1 MNNKRCWYLEEFY
14 TKNNNLK
21 KLKKYALRPSKAN
34 AGVDINFQ
42 VRKHF
47 CRDSTLFTINIIV
60 LFKINLKRRGKS

>member
-1 MNNKRCWYLEEFY
+1 MNNKRSRYLEEFY
-14 TKNNNLK
+14 TKNLK